1 MIPILYAKGE
11 TDFTHNGLG
20 ILRDTVSAKV
30 TEERNG
36 AYELS
41 FQYPIT
47 GQWFDLIEKGCIVK
61 VKANETSEL
70 QLFKI
75 YKLSKPIKGMVTY
88 SAEHISY
95 ALNGLPLAGFSIA
108 SATPQ
113 MAMRRALRDTPLEH
127 SFTAESDISTL
138 NSTKIKTPC
147 SVRGLLGG
155 QDGSILDVWGGEYEF
170 DNFNVILHAH
180 RGADNG
186 VTIEYGKNLTDL
198 KQEED
203 ISECYT
209 HLMPYAVYNQD
220 NGNGN
225 SEEIYVYL
233 TEKVIA
239 LPTAEKLG
247 HEKALI
253 MDFSEYFGDNE
264 IPTEAKLRA
273 RAKSYIASA
282 DLTTPKVNITVS
294 FIQLWQTEEYK
305 NIAPL
310 ERVCLCDTVSVYFS
324 KLGVSASAK
333 VIKTD
338 YNVLSE
344 KYESVTIGDAKSN
357 FADTVNKQ
365 SSDIARITA
374 LVKSGQSRATI
385 ELNAAIRRATEAI
398 TGQKGGYVVLNPSE
412 NPQEILIM
420 DTPNIEEAVNVWR
433 WNSGGLGFS
442 STGYDGTYGTAIT
455 MNGEIVADFIAAGE
469 MNGALIRADSI
480 EATAISAEYRRSVED
495 NISNTASSVR
505 QEFKA
510 ADEQLLSSIT
520 ETLKGYSTTEQMNSA
535 ISQTAQS
542 ITLQVSRTLAS
553 YSTTEQMNSAITQ
566 TADEINLEVSKKVNE
581 SDFGTKITQNY
592 SSVRIAWNSISKY
605 IQFENASLNIY
616 DSSDKKLLSL
626 NSNGQRLY
634 YKDYLVGLIGTNCWS
649 SDDSIRSLGFNL
661 ETNGGYMTW
670 AARDN
675 ASDSTY
681 TVKWTYAKKKVS
693 GYEAGRLHAGCD
705 VDINNWKLYDAVLS
719 NWNFDGGCISDT
731 FSGYYLTQVNSDG
744 SFVYRN
750 FSLTFKNG
758 ILQKATW

>member
-1 MIPILYAKGE
+1 MIPILYKKGE

-20 ILRDTVSAKV
+20 ILRDTISASV

-36 AYELS
+36 SYELS

-47 GQWFDLIEKGCIVK
+47 GQWYELISDGCIVK
-61 VKANETSEL
+61 AKANDTSDL
-70 QLFKI
+70 QLFRI
-75 YKLSKPIKGMVTY
+75 YKSSKPLNGIVTY

-113 MAMRRALRDTPLEH
+113 MAIQRALNETPLEH

-147 SVRGLLGG
+147 SVRALLGG
-155 QDGSILDVWGGEYEF
+155 QDGSVLDVWGGEYEF
-170 DNFNVILHAH
+170 DNFKVKLHAH

-198 KQEED
+198 KQESN

-209 HLMPYAVYNQD
+209 HLMPYAVYNED
-220 NGNGN
+220 DGNGN
-225 SEEIYVYL
+225 SREVYVYL
-233 TEKVIA
+233 SEKVIP
-239 LPTAEKLG
+239 LPTAANLG
-247 HEKALI
+247 HAKAFI
-253 MDFSEYFGDNE
+253 MDFSDEFEDDE
-264 IPTEAKLRA
+264 TPTEAKLRSKA
-273 RAKSYIASA
+273 NAYIASA

-294 FIQLWQTEEYK
+294 FLQLWQTEEYK

-365 SSDIARITA
+365 SSDITRITA
-374 LVKSGQSRATI
+374 LVRSGQSRATI
-385 ELNAAIRRATEAI
+385 ELNNAIQRATEAI

-442 STGYDGTYGTAIT
+442 STGYDGTYSTAIT
-455 MNGEIVADFIAAGE
+455 MDGEIVADFIAAGE
-469 MNGALIRADSI
+469 INGALIRADSI

-495 NISNTASSVR
+495 NISGTASTVR

-520 ETLKGYSTTEQMNSA
+520 ETLKGYSTTTEMNSA
-535 ISQTAQS
+535 ITQTAQS
-542 ITLQVSRTLAS
+542 ITSQVSETLKS

-566 TADEINLEVSKKVNE
+566 TATEINLEVNKKVNE

-626 NSNGQRLY
+626 NSNGQQIY

-649 SDDSIRSLGFNL
+649 GDESIRSLGFNL

-670 AARDN
+670 AARDS

-693 GYEAGRLHAGCD
+693 DYEAGRLHAGCD
-705 VDINNWKLYDAVLS
+705 VDINNWKIYDAVLS
-719 NWNFDGGCISDT
+719 NWSFDGGCISDT

-744 SFVYRN
+744 SFTYRN